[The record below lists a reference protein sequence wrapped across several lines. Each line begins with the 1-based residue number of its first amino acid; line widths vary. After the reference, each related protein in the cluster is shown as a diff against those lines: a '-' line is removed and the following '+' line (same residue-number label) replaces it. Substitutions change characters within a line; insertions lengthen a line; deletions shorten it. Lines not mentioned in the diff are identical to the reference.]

1 MLEKLGPVPKFKEMI
16 NLEKMKNNNKR
27 KTSSL
32 FNSIFKIKE
41 KSNELQRIS
50 NDIKR
55 SFGF

>member
-16 NLEKMKNNNKR
+16 NLEKMKNNNTR

>member
-16 NLEKMKNNNKR
+16 NLDKMKNNNKR

>member
-32 FNSIFKIKE
+32 FNSIFKI
-41 KSNELQRIS
+41 
-50 NDIKR
+50 
-55 SFGF
+55 